1 MKSLI
6 VLAALASTSA
16 FASVQGH
23 IHFQKA
29 STWVNAYYSKSL
41 CLDGKT
47 YKATISTCLKY
58 ERDSDDDRRCVKRG
72 KINVTQPM
80 VSTRLRC
87 NGYSNGSDEDC
98 TSYERVA
105 YVQSPNITVK
115 FFGGDDND
123 QLIRTEEITVPAC
136 K

>member
-6 VLAALASTSA
+6 VLAALASTSS
-16 FASVQGH
+16 FAGVVGH

-29 STWVNAYYSKSL
+29 STWVNAFYSKSL

-47 YKATISTCLKY
+47 YKAVISTCLKY
-58 ERDSDDDRRCVKRG
+58 EEDSEGRTCVKRG
-72 KINVTQPM
+72 MKNVSQPM

-87 NGYSNGSDEDC
+87 NGYSDDNC
-98 TSYERVA
+98 VSYERVS

-115 FFGGDDND
+115 FTDRDGD
-123 QLIRTEEITVPAC
+123 LIRTEDITVPNC

>member
-6 VLAALASTSA
+6 VLAALASTSS
-16 FASVQGH
+16 FAGVVGH

-29 STWVNAYYSKSL
+29 STWVNAFYSKSL

-47 YKATISTCLKY
+47 YKATIATCLKY
-58 ERDSDDDRRCVKRG
+58 ENNGDEGRTCVKRG
-72 KINVTQPM
+72 KKNVSQPM

-87 NGYSNGSDEDC
+87 NGYSDDDC
-98 TSYERVA
+98 VSYERVS

-115 FFGGDDND
+115 FTDRDGD
-123 QLIRTEEITVPAC
+123 LVRTEEITVPSC